1 MTMNVKRSRRVRQI
15 AIGLGLALAVS
26 TVGVSGSSA
35 AKVQADTKSGG
46 DITVGIFDTFPG
58 WGPKDN
64 PANSSLMAAKT
75 MYETLFEL
83 NADGR
88 YVPYLAQSI
97 TPSADFKVW
106 TLKLRSGITFHDNE
120 KFDAAAVKA
129 NLDASNGTQ
138 ILTLGMANSACTAGT
153 NLGFYS
159 NILKSTVIDSLT
171 LQINLHLANSEMPE
185 TLYASGRAFMRS
197 PKQLTDPTKCGT
209 TPIGT
214 GPFKMK
220 AWSQTELTVVK
231 NTTYWRKDSAGV
243 QLPYLN
249 SIKFVYAKESAQ
261 RANGVKSG
269 TFDAVQMTSASDSKQ
284 MKSLRSNSSLQKLNS
299 GAFWY
304 PSIWFNTSIAPFN
317 VKDCRLAVSA
327 AIDRAQYVKV
337 RLNGVGEVATSV
349 VGKNNDMYN
358 KAGFQGFDL
367 AKAKTLAKTCSTALG
382 GKPLEFTFPTD
393 TSSDS
398 QANTTFL
405 KNQLAKA
412 GITMNIKVEET
423 AVIIKNA
430 FPQTYQ
436 AMSLLLNEAKGSGF
450 VLPFWVSDNFGPA
463 SPNPLTK
470 VPTLAPL
477 GKILNLSKTNDAALD
492 AALFAARGEGNA
504 AKKAAGY
511 KAATKIVQENGYSTA
526 IATTEYDMV
535 VNKKL
540 KGIDG
545 LPLLSGGKAKAMAN
559 YGINFTGVYIQ
570 K

>member
-1 MTMNVKRSRRVRQI
+1 MTLNVNRSRRVRQI

-35 AKVQADTKSGG
+35 AKVQAAKSGG
-46 DITVGIFDTFPG
+46 SITVGIFDTFPG

-88 YVPYLAQSI
+88 YVPYLAASI
-97 TPSADFKVW
+97 TPNADFKVW
-106 TLKLRSGITFHDNE
+106 TLKLRDGITFHDGA

-138 ILTLGMANSACTAGT
+138 ILTIGLARSACTAGT

-159 NILKSTVIDSLT
+159 NILKNTVIDPLT

-197 PKQLTDPTKCGT
+197 PAQLTDPTKCGT

-214 GPFKMK
+214 GPFKMS

-231 NTTYWRKDSAGV
+231 NTTYWRKDAAGV
-243 QLPYLN
+243 QLPYLD

-269 TFDAVQMTSASDSKQ
+269 TFDAVQMTSGSDTKQ
-284 MKSLRSNSSLQKLNS
+284 MLSLRKNSSFQKLNS

-304 PSIWFNTSIAPFN
+304 PSIWFNTTIAPFN
-317 VKDCRLAVSA
+317 VKECRLAVSA

-337 RLNGVGEVATSV
+337 RQNGVGEIATSV
-349 VGKNNDMYN
+349 VGKGSDLYN
-358 KAGFQGFDL
+358 KAGFQGFNA
-367 AKAKTLAKTCSTALG
+367 AKAKTLVATCAAAL
-382 GKPLEFTFPTD
+382 GKPLEFTYPTD

-398 QANTTFL
+398 QANSTFL

-436 AMSLLLNEAKGSGF
+436 AMGLLLNEAKGAGF
-450 VLPFWVSDNFGPA
+450 VMPFWVSDNFGPA
-463 SPNPLTK
+463 SPNPLTQI
-470 VPTLAPL
+470 PTLAPL
-477 GKILNLSKTNDAALD
+477 GKILNLSKTNDPALD
-492 AALFAARGEGNA
+492 AALFAARGEGDA
-504 AKKAAGY
+504 AKKAALY
-511 KAATKIVQENGYSTA
+511 KSATKIVQENGYSTA
-526 IATTEYDMV
+526 ISTTEYDMV

-545 LPLLSGGKAKAMAN
+545 LPLLSGGKAKSMAN
-559 YGINFTGVYIQ
+559 YGMNFTGVYIE

>member
-1 MTMNVKRSRRVRQI
+1 MTLNVKRSRRVRQI

-35 AKVQADTKSGG
+35 AKVQAAKSGG
-46 DITVGIFDTFPG
+46 SITVGIFDTFPG

-64 PANSSLMAAKT
+64 PANSALMAAKT
-75 MYETLFEL
+75 IYETLFEL

-88 YVPYLAQSI
+88 YVPYLAASI

-106 TLKLRSGITFHDNE
+106 TLKLRDGITFHDGA

-138 ILTLGMANSACTAGT
+138 ILTLGLARSACTAGT

-159 NILKSTVIDSLT
+159 NILKNTVIDPLT

-197 PKQLTDPTKCGT
+197 PAQLTDPTKCGT

-214 GPFKMK
+214 GPFKMS

-231 NTTYWRKDSAGV
+231 NTTYWRKDAAGV

-269 TFDAVQMTSASDSKQ
+269 TFDAVQMTSGSDTKQ
-284 MKSLRSNSSLQKLNS
+284 MLSLRKNSSFQKLNS

-304 PSIWFNTSIAPFN
+304 PSIWFNTTIAPFN
-317 VKDCRLAVSA
+317 VKECRLAVSA

-337 RLNGVGEVATSV
+337 RQNGVGEIATSV
-349 VGKNNDMYN
+349 VGKGSDLYN
-358 KAGFQGFDL
+358 KAGFQGFDA
-367 AKAKTLAKTCSTALG
+367 AKAKTLAATCATAL

-393 TSSDS
+393 TSSES
-398 QANTTFL
+398 QANSTFL

-436 AMSLLLNEAKGSGF
+436 AMGLLLNEAKGAGF
-450 VLPFWVSDNFGPA
+450 VMPFWVSNNFGPA
-463 SPNPLTK
+463 SPNPLTQI
-470 VPTLAPL
+470 PTLAPL
-477 GKILNLSKTNDAALD
+477 GKILNLSKTNDPALD

-504 AKKAAGY
+504 AKKAALY
-511 KAATKIVQENGYSTA
+511 KSATKIVQENGYSTA
-526 IATTEYDMV
+526 ISTTEYDMV

-545 LPLLSGGKAKAMAN
+545 LPLLSGGKAKSMAN
-559 YGINFTGVYIQ
+559 YGMNFTGVYIE

>member
-15 AIGLGLALAVS
+15 AIGLGLAIAVS

-88 YVPYLAQSI
+88 YVPYLAQSL
-97 TPSADFKVW
+97 TSSADFKVW
-106 TLKLRSGITFHDNE
+106 TLKLRPGITFHDGE

-159 NILKSTVIDSLT
+159 NILKNTVVDSLT

-284 MKSLRSNSSLQKLNS
+284 MKSLRSNSALQKLNS

-317 VKDCRLAVSA
+317 VKECRLAVSA

-337 RLNGVGEVATSV
+337 RLNGLGEVATSV
-349 VGKNNDMYN
+349 VGKNSDLYN

-367 AKAKTLAKTCSTALG
+367 AKAKTLAGTCATALG

-398 QANTTFL
+398 QANSTFL

-436 AMSLLLNEAKGSGF
+436 AMGLLLNEAKGSGF

-477 GKILNLSKTNDAALD
+477 GKILNLSKTNDTALD

-504 AKKAAGY
+504 AKKSAGY
-511 KAATKIVQENGYSTA
+511 KSATKIVQENGYSTA

>member
-1 MTMNVKRSRRVRQI
+1 MTLNVKRSRRVRQI

-35 AKVQADTKSGG
+35 AKVQAAKSGG
-46 DITVGIFDTFPG
+46 SITVGIFDTFPG

-64 PANSSLMAAKT
+64 PANSALMAAKT
-75 MYETLFEL
+75 IYETLFEL

-88 YVPYLAQSI
+88 YVPYLAKSI
-97 TPSADFKVW
+97 TPSADFKSW
-106 TLKLRSGITFHDNE
+106 TLTLREGITFTDGT

-138 ILTLGMANSACTAGT
+138 ILTLGLAKSACTAGT

-159 NILKSTVIDSLT
+159 NILKNTVLSPTTLRID
-171 LQINLHLANSEMPE
+171 LHLANSEMPE

-197 PKQLTDPTKCGT
+197 PAQLTDPTKCGT

-214 GPFKMK
+214 GPFKVS
-220 AWSQTELTVVK
+220 AWSQTEMTVVK
-231 NTTYWRKDSAGV
+231 NTSYWRKDAAGV
-243 QLPYLN
+243 QLPYLD

-269 TFDAVQMTSASDSKQ
+269 TFDAVQMTSASDTKQ
-284 MKSLRSNSSLQKLNS
+284 MKSLRNNKSFQRLNS

-304 PSIWFNTSIAPFN
+304 PSIWFNTTIAPFN
-317 VKDCRLAVSA
+317 VKECRLAVSA

-337 RLNGVGEVATSV
+337 RQNGIGEIATSV
-349 VGKNNDMYN
+349 VGKSSDLYN
-358 KAGFQGFDL
+358 TKGFQGYDA
-367 AKAKTLAKTCSTALG
+367 AKAKTFAAACQAAL

-398 QANTTFL
+398 QANSAFL
-405 KNQLAKA
+405 KNQLAKS
-412 GITMNIKVEET
+412 GITMNVKVEET

-436 AMSLLLNEAKGSGF
+436 AMGLLLNEAKGSGF
-450 VLPFWVSDNFGPA
+450 VLPFWVSDNFGPG

-470 VPTLAPL
+470 IPTLAPL

-511 KAATKIVQENGYSTA
+511 KAATKIVQENAYSTA
-526 IATTEYDMV
+526 VSTTEYDMF
-535 VNKKL
+535 VNKKI

-545 LPLLSGGKAKAMAN
+545 LPLLSGGKAKSMAN
-559 YGINFTGVYIQ
+559 YGMNFTGVYIE

>member
-1 MTMNVKRSRRVRQI
+1 MTLNVNRSRRVRQI

-35 AKVQADTKSGG
+35 AKVQAAKSGG
-46 DITVGIFDTFPG
+46 SITVGIFDTFPG

-88 YVPYLAQSI
+88 YVPYLAASI

-106 TLKLRSGITFHDNE
+106 TLKLRDGITFHDGA

-138 ILTLGMANSACTAGT
+138 ILTIGLARSACTAGT

-159 NILKSTVIDSLT
+159 NILKNTVIDPLT

-197 PKQLTDPTKCGT
+197 PAQLTDPTKCGT

-214 GPFKMK
+214 GPFKMS

-231 NTTYWRKDSAGV
+231 NTTYWRKDAAGV

-269 TFDAVQMTSASDSKQ
+269 TFDAVQMTSGSDTKQ
-284 MKSLRSNSSLQKLNS
+284 MLSLRKNSSFQKLNS

-304 PSIWFNTSIAPFN
+304 PSIWFNTTIAPFN
-317 VKDCRLAVSA
+317 VKECRLAVSA

-337 RLNGVGEVATSV
+337 RQNGVGEIATSV
-349 VGKNNDMYN
+349 VGKGSDLYN
-358 KAGFQGFDL
+358 KAGFQGFDA
-367 AKAKTLAKTCSTALG
+367 AKAKTLVATCATAL
-382 GKPLEFTFPTD
+382 GKPLEFTYPSD
-393 TSSDS
+393 TSSES
-398 QANTTFL
+398 QANATFL

-436 AMSLLLNEAKGSGF
+436 AMGLLLNEAKGAGF
-450 VLPFWVSDNFGPA
+450 VMPFWVSNNFGPA
-463 SPNPLTK
+463 SPNPLTQI
-470 VPTLAPL
+470 PTLAPL
-477 GKILNLSKTNDAALD
+477 GKILNLSKTNDPALD

-504 AKKAAGY
+504 AKKAALY
-511 KAATKIVQENGYSTA
+511 KSATKIVQENGYSTA
-526 IATTEYDMV
+526 ISTTEYDMV

-545 LPLLSGGKAKAMAN
+545 LPLLSGGKAKSMAN
-559 YGINFTGVYIQ
+559 YGMNFTGVYIE

>member
-1 MTMNVKRSRRVRQI
+1 MTLNVKRSRRVRQI

-35 AKVQADTKSGG
+35 AKVQAAKSGG
-46 DITVGIFDTFPG
+46 SITVGIFDTFPG

-75 MYETLFEL
+75 IYETLFEQ

-88 YVPYLAQSI
+88 YVPYLATSL
-97 TPSADFKVW
+97 TSSADFKVW
-106 TLKLRSGITFHDNE
+106 TLKLRDGITFHDGA

-138 ILTLGMANSACTAGT
+138 ILTIGLARSACTAGT

-159 NILKSTVIDSLT
+159 NILKSTVIDPLT
-171 LQINLHLANSEMPE
+171 LQINLHLSNSEMAE

-197 PKQLTDPTKCGT
+197 PAQLTDPTKCGT

-214 GPFKMK
+214 GPFKMS
-220 AWSQTELTVVK
+220 AWSQTEMTVVK
-231 NTTYWRKDSAGV
+231 NTNYWRKDSAGV
-243 QLPYLN
+243 KLPYLD
-249 SIKFVYAKESAQ
+249 SIKFVYAKEISQ

-269 TFDAVQMTSASDSKQ
+269 TFDAIQTSNASDSKQ
-284 MKSLRSNSSLQKLNS
+284 MKSLRANKTLQNLQS
-299 GAFWY
+299 GAFYY

-317 VKDCRLAVSA
+317 VKECRLAVSA

-358 KAGFQGFDL
+358 KAGFQVFNL
-367 AKAKTLAKTCSTALG
+367 AKAKTLAATCATALG

-393 TSSDS
+393 TSSES
-398 QANTTFL
+398 QANSTFL

-436 AMSLLLNEAKGSGF
+436 AMALLLNEAKGAGF
-450 VLPFWVSDNFGPA
+450 VMPFWVSDNFGPA

-470 VPTLAPL
+470 IPTLAPL
-477 GKILNLSKTNDAALD
+477 GKILNLSKTNDPALD

-526 IATTEYDMV
+526 IATTEYDMF

-545 LPLLSGGKAKAMAN
+545 LPLLSGGKAKAMLN
-559 YGINFTGVYIQ
+559 YGMNFTGVYIE

>member
-1 MTMNVKRSRRVRQI
+1 MTLNVNRSRRVRQI

-35 AKVQADTKSGG
+35 AKVQAAKSGG
-46 DITVGIFDTFPG
+46 SITVGIFDTFPG

-88 YVPYLAQSI
+88 YVPYLAASI

-106 TLKLRSGITFHDNE
+106 TLKLRDGITFHDGA

-129 NLDASNGTQ
+129 NLDASNGVQ
-138 ILTLGMANSACTAGT
+138 ILTLGLARSACTAGT

-159 NILKSTVIDSLT
+159 NILKNTVIDPLT

-197 PKQLTDPTKCGT
+197 PAQLTDPTKCGT

-214 GPFKMK
+214 GPFKMS

-231 NTTYWRKDSAGV
+231 NTSYWRKDAAGV
-243 QLPYLN
+243 KLPYLD
-249 SIKFVYAKESAQ
+249 SIKFVYAKETAQ

-284 MKSLRSNSSLQKLNS
+284 MLSLRKNSSFQKLNS

-304 PSIWFNTSIAPFN
+304 PSIWFNTTIAPFN
-317 VKDCRLAVSA
+317 VKECRLAVSA

-337 RLNGVGEVATSV
+337 RQNGVGEIATSV
-349 VGKNNDMYN
+349 VGKSSDLYN
-358 KAGFQGFDL
+358 KAGFQGFDA
-367 AKAKTLAKTCSTALG
+367 AKAKTLATTCATAL
-382 GKPLEFTFPTD
+382 GKPLEFTYPTD
-393 TSSDS
+393 TSSES
-398 QANTTFL
+398 QANATFL

-436 AMSLLLNEAKGSGF
+436 AMGLLLNEAKGAGF
-450 VLPFWVSDNFGPA
+450 VMPFWVSNNFGPG
-463 SPNPLTK
+463 SPNPLTQI
-470 VPTLAPL
+470 PTLAPL
-477 GKILNLSKTNDAALD
+477 GKILNLSKTNDPALD

-504 AKKAAGY
+504 AKKAALY
-511 KAATKIVQENGYSTA
+511 KSATKIVQENGYSTA
-526 IATTEYDMV
+526 VSTTEYDMV

-545 LPLLSGGKAKAMAN
+545 LPLLSGGKAKSMAN
-559 YGINFTGVYIQ
+559 YGMNFTGVYIE

>member
-1 MTMNVKRSRRVRQI
+1 MTLNVKRSRRVRQI

-35 AKVQADTKSGG
+35 AKVQAAKSGG
-46 DITVGIFDTFPG
+46 SITVGIFDTFPG

-88 YVPYLAQSI
+88 YVPYLAASI

-106 TLKLRSGITFHDNE
+106 TLKLRDGITFHDGA

-138 ILTLGMANSACTAGT
+138 ILTIGLARSACTAGT

-159 NILKSTVIDSLT
+159 NILKNTVIDPLT

-197 PKQLTDPTKCGT
+197 PAQLTDPTKCGT

-214 GPFKMK
+214 GPFKMS

-231 NTTYWRKDSAGV
+231 NTTYWRKDAAGV

-249 SIKFVYAKESAQ
+249 SIKFVYAKETAQ

-284 MKSLRSNSSLQKLNS
+284 MLSLRKNSSFQKLNS

-304 PSIWFNTSIAPFN
+304 PSIWFNTTIAPFN
-317 VKDCRLAVSA
+317 VKECRLAVSA

-337 RLNGVGEVATSV
+337 RQNGVGEIATSV
-349 VGKNNDMYN
+349 VGKGSDLYN
-358 KAGFQGFDL
+358 KAGFQGFDA
-367 AKAKTLAKTCSTALG
+367 AKAKTLVATCAAAL
-382 GKPLEFTFPTD
+382 GKPLEFTYPSD
-393 TSSDS
+393 TSSES
-398 QANTTFL
+398 QANATFL

-436 AMSLLLNEAKGSGF
+436 AMGLLLNEAKGAGF
-450 VLPFWVSDNFGPA
+450 VMPFWVSNNFGPA
-463 SPNPLTK
+463 SPNPLTQI
-470 VPTLAPL
+470 PTLAPL
-477 GKILNLSKTNDAALD
+477 GKILNLSKTNDPALD

-504 AKKAAGY
+504 AKKAALY
-511 KAATKIVQENGYSTA
+511 KSATKIVQENGYSTA
-526 IATTEYDMV
+526 ISTTEYDMV

-545 LPLLSGGKAKAMAN
+545 LPLLSGGKAKSMAN
-559 YGINFTGVYIQ
+559 YGMNFTGVYIE

>member
-1 MTMNVKRSRRVRQI
+1 MTLNVKRSRRVRQI

-35 AKVQADTKSGG
+35 AKVQAAKSGG
-46 DITVGIFDTFPG
+46 SITVGIFDTFPG

-88 YVPYLAQSI
+88 YVPYLAASI

-106 TLKLRSGITFHDNE
+106 TLKLRDGITFHDGA

-138 ILTLGMANSACTAGT
+138 ILTIGLARSACTAGT

-159 NILKSTVIDSLT
+159 NILKNTVIDPLT

-197 PKQLTDPTKCGT
+197 PAQLTDPTKCGT

-214 GPFKMK
+214 GPFKMS

-231 NTTYWRKDSAGV
+231 NTSYWRKDAAGV
-243 QLPYLN
+243 KLPYLD
-249 SIKFVYAKESAQ
+249 SIKFVYAKETAQ

-284 MKSLRSNSSLQKLNS
+284 MLSLRKNSSFQKLNS

-304 PSIWFNTSIAPFN
+304 PSIWFNTTIAPFN
-317 VKDCRLAVSA
+317 VKECRLAVSA

-337 RLNGVGEVATSV
+337 RQNGVGEIATSV
-349 VGKNNDMYN
+349 VGKGSDLYN
-358 KAGFQGFDL
+358 KAGFQGFDA
-367 AKAKTLAKTCSTALG
+367 AKAKTLVATCATAL
-382 GKPLEFTFPTD
+382 GKPLEFTYPSD
-393 TSSDS
+393 TSSES
-398 QANTTFL
+398 QANATFL

-436 AMSLLLNEAKGSGF
+436 AMGLLLNEAKGAGF
-450 VLPFWVSDNFGPA
+450 VMPFWVSNNFGPA
-463 SPNPLTK
+463 SPNPLTQI
-470 VPTLAPL
+470 PTLAPL
-477 GKILNLSKTNDAALD
+477 GKILNLSKTNDPVLD

-511 KAATKIVQENGYSTA
+511 KSATKIVQENGYSTA
-526 IATTEYDMV
+526 IATTEYDMY

-545 LPLLSGGKAKAMAN
+545 LPLLSGGKAKAMLN
-559 YGINFTGVYIQ
+559 YGMNFTGVYIE

>member
-129 NLDASNGTQ
+129 NLDASNGVQ
-138 ILTLGMANSACTAGT
+138 ILTIGLANSACTAGT

-220 AWSQTELTVVK
+220 AWSQTEMTVVK

-430 FPQTYQ
+430 VPQTYQ

>member
-1 MTMNVKRSRRVRQI
+1 MTLNVNRSRRVRQI

-35 AKVQADTKSGG
+35 AKVQAAKSGG
-46 DITVGIFDTFPG
+46 SITVGIFDTFPG

-64 PANSSLMAAKT
+64 PANSALMAAKT
-75 MYETLFEL
+75 IYETLFEL

-88 YVPYLAQSI
+88 YVPYLAASI

-106 TLKLRSGITFHDNE
+106 TLKLRDGITFHDGA

-129 NLDASNGTQ
+129 NLDASNGVQ
-138 ILTLGMANSACTAGT
+138 ILTLGLARSACTAGT

-159 NILKSTVIDSLT
+159 NILKNTVIDPLT

-197 PKQLTDPTKCGT
+197 PAQLTDPTKCGT

-214 GPFKMK
+214 GPFKMS

-231 NTTYWRKDSAGV
+231 NTSYWRKDAAGV
-243 QLPYLN
+243 KLPYLD
-249 SIKFVYAKESAQ
+249 SIKFVYAKETAQ

-284 MKSLRSNSSLQKLNS
+284 MLSLRKNSSFQKLNS

-304 PSIWFNTSIAPFN
+304 PSIWFNTTIAPFN
-317 VKDCRLAVSA
+317 VKECRLAVSA

-337 RLNGVGEVATSV
+337 RQNGVGEIATSV
-349 VGKNNDMYN
+349 VGKSSDLYN
-358 KAGFQGFDL
+358 KAGFQGFDA
-367 AKAKTLAKTCSTALG
+367 AKAKTLATTCATAL
-382 GKPLEFTFPTD
+382 GKPLEFTYPTD
-393 TSSDS
+393 TSSES
-398 QANTTFL
+398 QANATFL

-436 AMSLLLNEAKGSGF
+436 AMGLLLNEAKGAGF
-450 VLPFWVSDNFGPA
+450 VMPFWVSNNFGPA
-463 SPNPLTK
+463 SPNPLTQI
-470 VPTLAPL
+470 PTLAPL
-477 GKILNLSKTNDAALD
+477 GKILNLSKTNDPALD

-504 AKKAAGY
+504 AKKAALY
-511 KAATKIVQENGYSTA
+511 KSATKIVQENGYSTA
-526 IATTEYDMV
+526 VSTTEYDMV

-545 LPLLSGGKAKAMAN
+545 LPLLSGGKAKSMAN
-559 YGINFTGVYIQ
+559 YGMNFTGVYIE

>member
-1 MTMNVKRSRRVRQI
+1 MTLNVKRSRRVRQI

-26 TVGVSGSSA
+26 SVGVSGSSA
-35 AKVQADTKSGG
+35 AKVQAAKSGG
-46 DITVGIFDTFPG
+46 SITVGIFDTFPG
-58 WGPKDN
+58 WGPKEN
-64 PANSSLMAAKT
+64 PANSAMMAAKT
-75 MYETLFEL
+75 IYETLFEL

-88 YVPYLAQSI
+88 YVPYLAKSI
-97 TPSADFKVW
+97 TPSADFKSW
-106 TLKLRSGITFHDNE
+106 TLTLREGITFTDGT

-138 ILTLGMANSACTAGT
+138 ILTLGLARSACTAGT

-159 NILKSTVIDSLT
+159 NILKNTVLSPTTLRID
-171 LQINLHLANSEMPE
+171 LHLANSEMPE

-197 PKQLTDPTKCGT
+197 PAQLTDPTKCGT

-214 GPFKMK
+214 GPFKVS
-220 AWSQTELTVVK
+220 AWSQTEMTVVK
-231 NTTYWRKDSAGV
+231 NTSYWRKDAAGV
-243 QLPYLN
+243 QLPYLDR
-249 SIKFVYAKESAQ
+249 IKFVFAKESAQ

-269 TFDAVQMTSASDSKQ
+269 TFDAVQMTSSSDSKQ
-284 MKSLRSNSSLQKLNS
+284 MKSLRNNKSFQRLNS

-304 PSIWFNTSIAPFN
+304 PSIWFNTTIAPFN
-317 VKDCRLAVSA
+317 VKECRLAVSA

-337 RLNGVGEVATSV
+337 RQNGIGEIATSV
-349 VGKNNDMYN
+349 VGKSSDLYN
-358 KAGFQGFDL
+358 TKGFQGYDA
-367 AKAKTLAKTCSTALG
+367 AKAKKYAAACKTAL

-398 QANTTFL
+398 QANSAFL
-405 KNQLAKA
+405 KNQLAKS
-412 GITMNIKVEET
+412 GITMNVKVEET

-436 AMSLLLNEAKGSGF
+436 AMGLLLNEAKGSGF
-450 VLPFWVSDNFGPA
+450 VLPFWVSDNFGPG

-470 VPTLAPL
+470 IPTLAPL

-504 AKKAAGY
+504 AKKSAGY
-511 KAATKIVQENGYSTA
+511 KAATKIVQENAYSTA
-526 IATTEYDMV
+526 VSTTEYDMF

-545 LPLLSGGKAKAMAN
+545 LPLLSGGKAKSMAN
-559 YGINFTGVYIQ
+559 YGMNFTGVYIG

>member
-1 MTMNVKRSRRVRQI
+1 MTLNVKRSRRVRQI

-35 AKVQADTKSGG
+35 AKVQAAKSGG
-46 DITVGIFDTFPG
+46 SITVGIFDTFPG

-64 PANSSLMAAKT
+64 PANSALMAAKT
-75 MYETLFEL
+75 IYETLFEL

-88 YVPYLAQSI
+88 YVPYLAASI
-97 TPSADFKVW
+97 TPNADFKVW
-106 TLKLRSGITFHDNE
+106 TLKLRDGITFHDGA

-138 ILTLGMANSACTAGT
+138 ILTLGLARSACTAGT

-159 NILKSTVIDSLT
+159 NILKNTVIDPLT

-197 PKQLTDPTKCGT
+197 PAQLTDPTKCGT

-214 GPFKMK
+214 GPFKMS

-231 NTTYWRKDSAGV
+231 NENYWRKDAAGV

-249 SIKFVYAKESAQ
+249 SIKFVYAKEISQ

-269 TFDAVQMTSASDSKQ
+269 TFDAIQTSNASDSKQ
-284 MKSLRSNSSLQKLNS
+284 MNSLRKNKSLQNLQS
-299 GAFWY
+299 GAFYY

-317 VKDCRLAVSA
+317 VKECRLAVSA

-337 RLNGVGEVATSV
+337 RLNGLGEVATSL
-349 VGKNNDMYN
+349 VGKGNDMYN

-367 AKAKTLAKTCSTALG
+367 AKAKTLAGTCATALG
-382 GKPLEFTFPTD
+382 KPLDFTFPTD
-393 TSSDS
+393 TSSES
-398 QANTTFL
+398 QANSTFL

-436 AMSLLLNEAKGSGF
+436 AMGLLLNEAKGAGF
-450 VLPFWVSDNFGPA
+450 VMPFWVSNNFGPA
-463 SPNPLTK
+463 SPNPLTQI
-470 VPTLAPL
+470 PTLAPL
-477 GKILNLSKTNDAALD
+477 GKILNLSKTNDPALD
-492 AALFAARGEGNA
+492 AALFAARGEGDA

-511 KAATKIVQENGYSTA
+511 KSATKIVQENGYSTA
-526 IATTEYDMV
+526 IATTEYDMY

-545 LPLLSGGKAKAMAN
+545 LPLLSGGKAKSMAN
-559 YGINFTGVYIQ
+559 YGMNFTGVYIE

>member
-1 MTMNVKRSRRVRQI
+1 MTLNVNRSRRVRQI

-35 AKVQADTKSGG
+35 AKVQAAKSGG
-46 DITVGIFDTFPG
+46 SITVGIFDTFPG

-88 YVPYLAQSI
+88 YVPYLAASI

-106 TLKLRSGITFHDNE
+106 TLKLRDGITFHDGA

-138 ILTLGMANSACTAGT
+138 ILTIGLARSACTAGT

-159 NILKSTVIDSLT
+159 NILKNTVIDPLT

-197 PKQLTDPTKCGT
+197 PAQLTDPTKCGT

-214 GPFKMK
+214 GPFKMS

-231 NTTYWRKDSAGV
+231 NTTYWRKDAAGV

-284 MKSLRSNSSLQKLNS
+284 MLSLRKNSSFQKLNS

-304 PSIWFNTSIAPFN
+304 PSIWFNTTIAPFN
-317 VKDCRLAVSA
+317 VKECRLAVSA

-337 RLNGVGEVATSV
+337 RQNGVGEIATSV
-349 VGKNNDMYN
+349 VGKGSDLYN
-358 KAGFQGFDL
+358 KAGFQGFDA
-367 AKAKTLAKTCSTALG
+367 AKAKTLVATCATAL
-382 GKPLEFTFPTD
+382 GKPLEFTYPSD
-393 TSSDS
+393 TSSES
-398 QANTTFL
+398 QANATFL

-436 AMSLLLNEAKGSGF
+436 AMGLLLNEAKGAGF
-450 VLPFWVSDNFGPA
+450 VMPFWVSNNFGPG
-463 SPNPLTK
+463 SPNPLTQI
-470 VPTLAPL
+470 PTLAPL
-477 GKILNLSKTNDAALD
+477 GKILNLSKTNDPALD

-504 AKKAAGY
+504 AKKAALY
-511 KAATKIVQENGYSTA
+511 KSATKIVQENGYSTA
-526 IATTEYDMV
+526 VSTTEYDMV

-545 LPLLSGGKAKAMAN
+545 LPLLSGGKAKSMAN
-559 YGINFTGVYIQ
+559 YGMNFTGVYIE

>member
-1 MTMNVKRSRRVRQI
+1 MTLNVKRSRRVRQI

-35 AKVQADTKSGG
+35 AKVQAAKSGG
-46 DITVGIFDTFPG
+46 SITVGIFDTFPG

-64 PANSSLMAAKT
+64 TANSALMAAKT
-75 MYETLFEL
+75 IYETLFEL

-97 TPSADFKVW
+97 TPSADFKTW
-106 TLKLRSGITFHDNE
+106 TLKLRDGITFSDGS

-138 ILTLGMANSACTAGT
+138 ILTLGLAKSACTAGT

-159 NILKSTVIDSLT
+159 NILKNTVIDPLT

-197 PKQLTDPTKCGT
+197 IAQLTDPTKCGT

-214 GPFKMK
+214 GPFMVQ
-220 AWSQTELTVVK
+220 AWSQTEMTVVK
-231 NTTYWRKDSAGV
+231 NPNYWRKDAAGV

-249 SIKFVYAKESAQ
+249 SIKFVYAKESSQ
-261 RANGVKSG
+261 RANGIKSG
-269 TFDAVQMTSASDSKQ
+269 TFDAVQMSSAADSKQ
-284 MKSLRSNSSLQKLNS
+284 MKSLGKNSAVQKLNS

-304 PSIWFNTSIAPFN
+304 PSIWFNTTIAPFN
-317 VKDCRLAVSA
+317 VKECRLAVSA
-327 AIDRAQYVKV
+327 AIDRKQYVKV
-337 RLNGVGEVATSV
+337 RLNGIGEVATSV
-349 VGKNNDMYN
+349 VGKSSDLYN
-358 KAGFQGFDL
+358 TKGFQGFDL
-367 AKAKTLAKTCSTALG
+367 AKAQTLAATCAASL
-382 GKPLEFTFPTD
+382 GKPLDFTFPTD
-393 TSSDS
+393 TSSES
-398 QANTTFL
+398 QANSAFL

-412 GITMNIKVEET
+412 GITMNIKTEET

-436 AMSLLLNEAKGSGF
+436 AMALLLNEAKGAGF
-450 VLPFWVSDNFGPA
+450 VMPFWVSDNFGPG

-470 VPTLAPL
+470 IPTLAPL
-477 GKILNLSKTNDAALD
+477 GKILNLSKTNDPALD
-492 AALFAARGEGNA
+492 AALFAARGEGDA
-504 AKKAAGY
+504 AAKAAGY
-511 KAATKIVQENGYSTA
+511 KAATRIVQENGYSTA
-526 IATTEYDMV
+526 IATTEYEMF

-545 LPLLSGGKAKAMAN
+545 LPLLSGGKAKSMAN
-559 YGINFTGVYIQ
+559 YGMNFTGVYIE

>member
-1 MTMNVKRSRRVRQI
+1 MTLNVKRSRRVRQI

-35 AKVQADTKSGG
+35 AKVQASKSGG
-46 DITVGIFDTFPG
+46 SITVGIFDTFVG

-64 PANSSLMAAKT
+64 PANSALMAEKT
-75 MYETLFEL
+75 IYETLFEM

-88 YVPYLAQSI
+88 YVPYLAKSI
-97 TPSADFKVW
+97 TPSADFKSW
-106 TLKLRSGITFHDNE
+106 TLTLRDGITFTDGT

-138 ILTLGMANSACTAGT
+138 ILTLGLAKSACTAGT

-159 NILKSTVIDSLT
+159 NILKNTVIDPLT
-171 LQINLHLANSEMPE
+171 LRIDLNLANSEMPE
-185 TLYASGRAFMRS
+185 TLYASGRAFMRA
-197 PKQLTDPTKCGT
+197 PAQLTDPTKCGT

-214 GPFKMK
+214 GPFKVSS
-220 AWSQTELTVVK
+220 WSQTELDVVK
-231 NTTYWRKDSAGV
+231 NETYWRKDADGV

-249 SIKFVYAKESAQ
+249 SIKFIYAKESAQ
-261 RANGVKSG
+261 RANGLKSG

-284 MKSLRSNSSLQKLNS
+284 MNSFRKNKTYQRLTS
-299 GAFWY
+299 GPLWY
-304 PSIWFNTSIAPFN
+304 PSIWFNTTIAPFN
-317 VKDCRLAVSA
+317 VKECRLAVSA

-337 RLNGVGEVATSV
+337 RLNGVGEAATSV
-349 VGKNNDMYN
+349 VGKGSDLYN
-358 KAGFQGFDL
+358 KNGFQGFDL
-367 AKAKTLAKTCSTALG
+367 AKAKTLAATCATALG
-382 GKPLEFTFPTD
+382 KPLDFTFPTD

-398 QANTTFL
+398 QANAVFL
-405 KNQLAKA
+405 QNQLAKA

-436 AMSLLLNEAKGSGF
+436 AMALLLNEGKGSGF
-450 VLPFWVSDNFGPA
+450 VLPFWVSNNFGPD

-470 VPTLAPL
+470 IPTLAPL
-477 GKILNLSKTNDAALD
+477 GKILNLSKTNDPALD
-492 AALFAARGEGNA
+492 AALFAARGEGDA
-504 AKKAAGY
+504 AKKAALY
-511 KAATKIVQENGYSTA
+511 KSATKIVQDNGYSTA
-526 IATTEYDMV
+526 VATTEYDMF

-545 LPLLSGGKAKAMAN
+545 LPLLAGGKAKSMAN
-559 YGINFTGVYIQ
+559 YGMNFTGAYIS

>member
-1 MTMNVKRSRRVRQI
+1 
-15 AIGLGLALAVS
+15 
-26 TVGVSGSSA
+26 
-35 AKVQADTKSGG
+35 
-46 DITVGIFDTFPG
+46 
-58 WGPKDN
+58 
-64 PANSSLMAAKT
+64 MAAKT
-75 MYETLFEL
+75 MYETLFEQ

-88 YVPYLAQSI
+88 YVPYLATSL

-106 TLKLRSGITFHDNE
+106 TLKLRDGITFHDGA

-138 ILTLGMANSACTAGT
+138 ILTLGLARSACTAGT

-159 NILKSTVIDSLT
+159 NILKNTVIDPLT
-171 LQINLHLANSEMPE
+171 LQINLHLANSEMAE

-197 PKQLTDPTKCGT
+197 PAQLTDPSKCGT

-214 GPFKMK
+214 GPFKMS
-220 AWSQTELTVVK
+220 AWTQTEMTVVK
-231 NTTYWRKDSAGV
+231 NTNYWRKDSAGV
-243 QLPYLN
+243 QLPYLDK
-249 SIKFVYAKESAQ
+249 IKFVYAKEISQ

-269 TFDAVQMTSASDSKQ
+269 TFVAIQTSNASDSKQ
-284 MKSLRSNSSLQKLNS
+284 MNSLRKNKSLQTLNS
-299 GAFWY
+299 GAFYY

-317 VKDCRLAVSA
+317 VKECRLAVSA

-337 RLNGVGEVATSV
+337 RLNGLGEVATSV
-349 VGKNNDMYN
+349 VGKNSDLYN

-367 AKAKTLAKTCSTALG
+367 AKAKKLAGTCATALG
-382 GKPLEFTFPTD
+382 KPLDFTFPTD
-393 TSSDS
+393 TSSES
-398 QANTTFL
+398 QANSTFL

-436 AMSLLLNEAKGSGF
+436 AMGLLLNEAKGAGF
-450 VLPFWVSDNFGPA
+450 VMPFWVSNNFGPA
-463 SPNPLTK
+463 SPNPLTQI
-470 VPTLAPL
+470 PTLAPL
-477 GKILNLSKTNDAALD
+477 GKILNLSKTNDPVLD

-511 KAATKIVQENGYSTA
+511 KSATKIVQENGYSTA
-526 IATTEYDMV
+526 IATTEYDMY
-535 VNKKL
+535 VNKKI

-545 LPLLSGGKAKAMAN
+545 LPLLSGGKAKAMLN
-559 YGINFTGVYIQ
+559 YGMNFTGVYIE

>member
-1 MTMNVKRSRRVRQI
+1 MTLNVNRSRRVRQI

-35 AKVQADTKSGG
+35 AKVQAAKSGG
-46 DITVGIFDTFPG
+46 SITVGIFDTFPG

-64 PANSSLMAAKT
+64 PANSALMAAKT

-88 YVPYLAQSI
+88 YVPYLAASI

-106 TLKLRSGITFHDNE
+106 TLKLRDGITFHDGA

-129 NLDASNGTQ
+129 NLDASNGVQ
-138 ILTLGMANSACTAGT
+138 ILTLGLARSACTAGT

-159 NILKSTVIDSLT
+159 NILKNTVIDPLT

-197 PKQLTDPTKCGT
+197 PAQLTDPTKCGT

-214 GPFKMK
+214 GPFKMS

-231 NTTYWRKDSAGV
+231 NTSYWRKDAAGV
-243 QLPYLN
+243 KLPYLD
-249 SIKFVYAKESAQ
+249 SIKFVYAKETAQ

-284 MKSLRSNSSLQKLNS
+284 MLSLRKNSSFQKLNS

-304 PSIWFNTSIAPFN
+304 PSIWFNTTIAPFN
-317 VKDCRLAVSA
+317 VKECRLAVSA

-337 RLNGVGEVATSV
+337 RQNGVGEIATSV
-349 VGKNNDMYN
+349 VGKSSDLYN
-358 KAGFQGFDL
+358 KAGFQGFDA
-367 AKAKTLAKTCSTALG
+367 AKAKTLATTCATAL
-382 GKPLEFTFPTD
+382 GKPLEFTYPTD
-393 TSSDS
+393 TSSES
-398 QANTTFL
+398 QANATFL

-436 AMSLLLNEAKGSGF
+436 AMGLLLNEAKGAGF
-450 VLPFWVSDNFGPA
+450 VMPFWVSNNFGPA
-463 SPNPLTK
+463 SPNPLTQI
-470 VPTLAPL
+470 PTLAPL
-477 GKILNLSKTNDAALD
+477 GKILNLSKTNDPALD

-504 AKKAAGY
+504 AKKAALY
-511 KAATKIVQENGYSTA
+511 KSATKIVQENGYSTA
-526 IATTEYDMV
+526 VSTTEYDMV

-545 LPLLSGGKAKAMAN
+545 LPLLSGGKAKSMAN
-559 YGINFTGVYIQ
+559 YGMNFTGVYIE

>member
-1 MTMNVKRSRRVRQI
+1 MTLNVKRSSRVRQI

-35 AKVQADTKSGG
+35 AKVQASKSGG
-46 DITVGIFDTFPG
+46 SITVGIFDTFVG

-64 PANSSLMAAKT
+64 PANSALMAEKT
-75 MYETLFEL
+75 IYETLFEM

-88 YVPYLAQSI
+88 YVPYLAKSI
-97 TPSADFKVW
+97 TPSADFKSW
-106 TLKLRSGITFHDNE
+106 TLTLRDGITFTDGT

-138 ILTLGMANSACTAGT
+138 ILTLGLAKSACTAGT

-159 NILKSTVIDSLT
+159 NILKNTVIDPLT
-171 LQINLHLANSEMPE
+171 LRIDLHLANSEMPE
-185 TLYASGRAFMRS
+185 TLYASGRAFMRA
-197 PKQLTDPTKCGT
+197 PAQLTDPTKCGT

-214 GPFKMK
+214 GPFKVSS
-220 AWSQTELTVVK
+220 WSQTELDVVK
-231 NTTYWRKDSAGV
+231 NETYWRKDADGV

-249 SIKFVYAKESAQ
+249 SIKFIYAKESAQ
-261 RANGVKSG
+261 RANGLKSG
-269 TFDAVQMTSASDSKQ
+269 TFDAVQMTSASDTKQ
-284 MKSLRSNSSLQKLNS
+284 MNSFRKNKTYQRLTS
-299 GAFWY
+299 GALWY
-304 PSIWFNTSIAPFN
+304 PSIWFNTTIAPFN
-317 VKDCRLAVSA
+317 VKECRLAVSA

-337 RLNGVGEVATSV
+337 RLNGVGEAATSV
-349 VGKNNDMYN
+349 VGKSSDLYN
-358 KAGFQGFDL
+358 KNGFQGFDL
-367 AKAKTLAKTCSTALG
+367 AKAKTLAATCATALG
-382 GKPLEFTFPTD
+382 KPLDFTFPTD

-436 AMSLLLNEAKGSGF
+436 AMALTLNEGKGSGF

-470 VPTLAPL
+470 IPTLAPL
-477 GKILNLSKTNDAALD
+477 GKILNLSKTNDPALD
-492 AALFAARGEGNA
+492 AALFAARGEGDA
-504 AKKAAGY
+504 AKKAALY
-511 KAATKIVQENGYSTA
+511 KSATKIVQDNGYSTA
-526 IATTEYDMV
+526 IATTEYDMF

-545 LPLLSGGKAKAMAN
+545 LPLLAGGKAKSMAN
-559 YGINFTGVYIQ
+559 YGMNFTGAYIS

>member
-1 MTMNVKRSRRVRQI
+1 MTLNVKRSRRVRQI
-15 AIGLGLALAVS
+15 AVGLGLALAVS

-35 AKVQADTKSGG
+35 AKVQAAKSGG
-46 DITVGIFDTFPG
+46 SITVGIFDTFPG

-64 PANSSLMAAKT
+64 PANSALMAAKT
-75 MYETLFEL
+75 IYETLFEL

-88 YVPYLAQSI
+88 YVPYLAKSI
-97 TPSADFKVW
+97 TPSADFKTW
-106 TLKLRSGITFHDNE
+106 TLKLREGITFSDGT

-138 ILTLGMANSACTAGT
+138 ILTLGLAKSACTAGT

-159 NILKSTVIDSLT
+159 NILKNTVIDPLT

-197 PKQLTDPTKCGT
+197 PAQLTDPTKCGT

-214 GPFKMK
+214 GPFKVS
-220 AWSQTELTVVK
+220 AWSQTEMTVVK
-231 NTTYWRKDSAGV
+231 NTSYWRKDSAGV
-243 QLPYLN
+243 QLPYLD

-269 TFDAVQMTSASDSKQ
+269 TFDAVQMTSAADSKQ
-284 MKSLRSNSSLQKLNS
+284 MKSLRNNKSYQRLNS
-299 GAFWY
+299 GGLWY
-304 PSIWFNTSIAPFN
+304 PSIWFNTTIAPFN
-317 VKDCRLAVSA
+317 VKECRLAVSA

-337 RLNGVGEVATSV
+337 RLNGIGEVATSV
-349 VGKNNDMYN
+349 VGKSSDLYN
-358 KAGFQGFDL
+358 TAGFQGYDA
-367 AKAKTLAKTCSTALG
+367 AKAKTLTAACATAL

-398 QANTTFL
+398 QANSAFL
-405 KNQLAKA
+405 KNQLAKV
-412 GITMNIKVEET
+412 GITMNIKTEET

-450 VLPFWVSDNFGPA
+450 VLPFWVSDNFGPG

-470 VPTLAPL
+470 IPTLAPL

-504 AKKAAGY
+504 AKKKAGY

-526 IATTEYDMV
+526 IAVTEYDMF

-545 LPLLSGGKAKAMAN
+545 LPLLSGGKAKSMAN
-559 YGINFTGVYIQ
+559 YGMNFTGVYIE

>member
-1 MTMNVKRSRRVRQI
+1 MTLNVKRSRRVRQI

-35 AKVQADTKSGG
+35 AKVQAAKSGG
-46 DITVGIFDTFPG
+46 SITVGIFDTFPG

-64 PANSSLMAAKT
+64 PANSAMMAAKT
-75 MYETLFEL
+75 IYETLFEL

-88 YVPYLAQSI
+88 YVPYLAKSI
-97 TPSADFKVW
+97 TPSADFKSW
-106 TLKLRSGITFHDNE
+106 TLTLREGITFTDGT

-138 ILTLGMANSACTAGT
+138 ILTLGLARSACTAGT

-159 NILKSTVIDSLT
+159 NILKNTVLSPTTLRID
-171 LQINLHLANSEMPE
+171 LHLANSEMPE

-197 PKQLTDPTKCGT
+197 PAQLTDPTKCGT

-214 GPFKMK
+214 GPFKVS
-220 AWSQTELTVVK
+220 AWSQTEMTVVK
-231 NTTYWRKDSAGV
+231 NTSYWRKDAAGA
-243 QLPYLN
+243 QLPYLD

-284 MKSLRSNSSLQKLNS
+284 MKSLRSNKSYQRLNS

-304 PSIWFNTSIAPFN
+304 PSIWFNTTIAPFN
-317 VKDCRLAVSA
+317 VKECRLAVSA

-337 RLNGVGEVATSV
+337 RQNGIGEIATSV
-349 VGKNNDMYN
+349 VGKSSDLYN
-358 KAGFQGFDL
+358 TKGFQGYDA
-367 AKAKTLAKTCSTALG
+367 AKAKTYAAACQTAL
-382 GKPLEFTFPTD
+382 GKPLEFTYPTD

-398 QANTTFL
+398 QANSAFL
-405 KNQLAKA
+405 KNQLAKS
-412 GITMNIKVEET
+412 GITMNVKVEET

-436 AMSLLLNEAKGSGF
+436 AMGLLLNEAKGSGF
-450 VLPFWVSDNFGPA
+450 VLPFWVSDNFGPG

-470 VPTLAPL
+470 IPTLAPL

-511 KAATKIVQENGYSTA
+511 KAATKIVQENAYSTA
-526 IATTEYDMV
+526 VSTTEYDMF

-545 LPLLSGGKAKAMAN
+545 LPLLSGGKAKSMAN
-559 YGINFTGVYIQ
+559 YGMNFTGVYIE

>member
-1 MTMNVKRSRRVRQI
+1 LNVKRSRRVRQI

-35 AKVQADTKSGG
+35 AKVQAAKSGG
-46 DITVGIFDTFPG
+46 SITVGIFDTFPG

-75 MYETLFEL
+75 IYETLFEQ

-88 YVPYLAQSI
+88 YVPYLATSL
-97 TPSADFKVW
+97 TSSADFKVW
-106 TLKLRSGITFHDNE
+106 TLKLRDGITFHDGA

-138 ILTLGMANSACTAGT
+138 ILTIGLARSACTAGT

-159 NILKSTVIDSLT
+159 NILKSTVIDPLT
-171 LQINLHLANSEMPE
+171 LQINLHLSNSEMAE

-197 PKQLTDPTKCGT
+197 PAQLTDPTKCGT

-214 GPFKMK
+214 GPFKMS
-220 AWSQTELTVVK
+220 AWSQTEMTVVK
-231 NTTYWRKDSAGV
+231 NTNYWRKDSAGV
-243 QLPYLN
+243 KLPYLD
-249 SIKFVYAKESAQ
+249 SIKFVYAKEISQ

-269 TFDAVQMTSASDSKQ
+269 TFDAIQTSNASDSKQ
-284 MKSLRSNSSLQKLNS
+284 MKSLRANKTLQNLQS
-299 GAFWY
+299 GAFYY

-317 VKDCRLAVSA
+317 VKECRLAVSA

-358 KAGFQGFDL
+358 KAGFQVFNL
-367 AKAKTLAKTCSTALG
+367 AKAKTLAATCATALG

-393 TSSDS
+393 TSSES
-398 QANTTFL
+398 QANSTFL

-436 AMSLLLNEAKGSGF
+436 AMALLLNEAKGAGF
-450 VLPFWVSDNFGPA
+450 VMPFWVSDNFGPA

-470 VPTLAPL
+470 IPTLAPL
-477 GKILNLSKTNDAALD
+477 GKILNLSKTNDPALD

-526 IATTEYDMV
+526 IATTEYDMF

-545 LPLLSGGKAKAMAN
+545 LPLLSGGKAKAMLN
-559 YGINFTGVYIQ
+559 YGMNFTGVYIE

>member
-1 MTMNVKRSRRVRQI
+1 MTLNVKRSRRVRQI

-35 AKVQADTKSGG
+35 AKVQAAKSGG
-46 DITVGIFDTFPG
+46 SITVGIFDTFPG

-64 PANSSLMAAKT
+64 PANSALMAAKT
-75 MYETLFEL
+75 IYETLFEL

-88 YVPYLAQSI
+88 YVPYLAASI

-106 TLKLRSGITFHDNE
+106 TLKLRDGITFHDGA

-129 NLDASNGTQ
+129 NLDASNGVQ
-138 ILTLGMANSACTAGT
+138 ILTLGLARSACTAGT

-159 NILKSTVIDSLT
+159 NILKNTVIDPLT

-197 PKQLTDPTKCGT
+197 PAQLTDPTKCGT

-214 GPFKMK
+214 GPFKMS

-231 NTTYWRKDSAGV
+231 NTSYWRKDAAGV
-243 QLPYLN
+243 KLPYLD
-249 SIKFVYAKESAQ
+249 SIKFVYAKETAQ

-284 MKSLRSNSSLQKLNS
+284 MLSLRKNSSFQKLNS

-304 PSIWFNTSIAPFN
+304 PSIWFNTTIAPFN
-317 VKDCRLAVSA
+317 VKECRLAVSA

-337 RLNGVGEVATSV
+337 RQNGVGEIATSV
-349 VGKNNDMYN
+349 VGKSSDLYN
-358 KAGFQGFDL
+358 KAGFQGFDA
-367 AKAKTLAKTCSTALG
+367 AKAKTLATTCATAL
-382 GKPLEFTFPTD
+382 GKPLEFTYPTD
-393 TSSDS
+393 TSSES
-398 QANTTFL
+398 QANATFL

-436 AMSLLLNEAKGSGF
+436 AMGLLLNEAKGAGF
-450 VLPFWVSDNFGPA
+450 VMPFWVSNNFGPG
-463 SPNPLTK
+463 SPNPLTQI
-470 VPTLAPL
+470 PTLAPL
-477 GKILNLSKTNDAALD
+477 GKILNLSKTNDPALD

-504 AKKAAGY
+504 AKKAALY
-511 KAATKIVQENGYSTA
+511 KSATKIVQENGYSTA
-526 IATTEYDMV
+526 ISTTEYDMV

-545 LPLLSGGKAKAMAN
+545 LPLLSGGKAKSMAN
-559 YGINFTGVYIQ
+559 YGMNFTGVYIE

>member
-1 MTMNVKRSRRVRQI
+1 MFLT
-15 AIGLGLALAVS
+15 
-26 TVGVSGSSA
+26 
-35 AKVQADTKSGG
+35 
-46 DITVGIFDTFPG
+46 
-58 WGPKDN
+58 
-64 PANSSLMAAKT
+64 
-75 MYETLFEL
+75 
-83 NADGR
+83 
-88 YVPYLAQSI
+88 I
-97 TPSADFKVW
+97 TPNADFKVW
-106 TLKLRSGITFHDNE
+106 TLKLRDGITFHDGA

-138 ILTLGMANSACTAGT
+138 ILTIGLARSACTAGT

-159 NILKSTVIDSLT
+159 NILKNTVIDPLT

-197 PKQLTDPTKCGT
+197 PAQLTDPTKCGT

-214 GPFKMK
+214 GPFKMS

-231 NTTYWRKDSAGV
+231 NTTYWRKDAAGV

-269 TFDAVQMTSASDSKQ
+269 TFDAVQMTSGSDTKQ
-284 MKSLRSNSSLQKLNS
+284 MLSLRKNSSFQKLNS

-304 PSIWFNTSIAPFN
+304 PSIWFNTTIAPFN
-317 VKDCRLAVSA
+317 VKECRLAVSA

-337 RLNGVGEVATSV
+337 RQNGVGEIATSV
-349 VGKNNDMYN
+349 VGKGSDLYN
-358 KAGFQGFDL
+358 KAGFQGFDA
-367 AKAKTLAKTCSTALG
+367 AKAKTLAATCATAL

-393 TSSDS
+393 TSSES
-398 QANTTFL
+398 QANSTFL

-436 AMSLLLNEAKGSGF
+436 AMGLLLNEAKGAGF
-450 VLPFWVSDNFGPA
+450 VMPFWVSNNFGPA
-463 SPNPLTK
+463 SPNPLTQI
-470 VPTLAPL
+470 PTLAPL
-477 GKILNLSKTNDAALD
+477 GKILNLSKTNDPALD

-504 AKKAAGY
+504 AKKAALY
-511 KAATKIVQENGYSTA
+511 KSATKIVQENGYSTA
-526 IATTEYDMV
+526 ISTTEYDMV

-545 LPLLSGGKAKAMAN
+545 LPLLSGGKAKSMAN
-559 YGINFTGVYIQ
+559 YGMNFTGVYIE

>member
-1 MTMNVKRSRRVRQI
+1 MTLNVKRSRRVRQI

-35 AKVQADTKSGG
+35 AKVQAAKSGG
-46 DITVGIFDTFPG
+46 SITVGIFDTFPG

-64 PANSSLMAAKT
+64 PANSALMAAKT
-75 MYETLFEL
+75 IYETLFEL

-97 TPSADFKVW
+97 TPSADFKTW
-106 TLKLRSGITFHDNE
+106 TLKLRDGITFSDGT

-138 ILTLGMANSACTAGT
+138 ILTLGLAKSACTAGT

-159 NILKSTVIDSLT
+159 NILKNTVIDPLT

-197 PKQLTDPTKCGT
+197 PAQLTDPTKCST
-209 TPIGT
+209 TAIGT
-214 GPFKMK
+214 GPFKIS
-220 AWSQTELTVVK
+220 AWSQTEMTVVK
-231 NTTYWRKDSAGV
+231 NPTYWRKDADGK
-243 QLPYLN
+243 QLPYLD

-284 MKSLRSNSSLQKLNS
+284 MKSLRKNSSLQKLNS

-304 PSIWFNTSIAPFN
+304 PSIWFNTTLAPFN
-317 VKDCRLAVSA
+317 VKECRLAVSA

-337 RLNGVGEVATSV
+337 RLNGIGEAATSV
-349 VGKNNDMYN
+349 VGKSSDLYN
-358 KAGFQGFDL
+358 KAGFQGYD
-367 AKAKTLAKTCSTALG
+367 ATKAKTLVAACATAL
-382 GKPLEFTFPTD
+382 GKPLEFTYPSD

-398 QANTTFL
+398 QANATFI
-405 KNQLAKA
+405 KNQLAKV

-436 AMSLLLNEAKGSGF
+436 AMGLLLNEAKGAGF
-450 VLPFWVSDNFGPA
+450 VMPFWVSDNFGPG

-470 VPTLAPL
+470 IPTLAPL
-477 GKILNLSKTNDAALD
+477 GKILNLSKTNDPALD
-492 AALFAARGEGNA
+492 AALFAARGEGDA
-504 AKKAAGY
+504 AKKAALY
-511 KAATKIVQENGYSTA
+511 KSATKIVQENGYSTA
-526 IATTEYDMV
+526 VATTEYDMV

-545 LPLLSGGKAKAMAN
+545 LPLLSGGKAKSMAN
-559 YGINFTGVYIQ
+559 YGMNFTGVYIE

>member
-1 MTMNVKRSRRVRQI
+1 MTLNVKRSRRVRQI

-35 AKVQADTKSGG
+35 AKVQASKSGG
-46 DITVGIFDTFPG
+46 SITVGIFDTFPG

-64 PANSSLMAAKT
+64 PANSALMAEKT
-75 MYETLFEL
+75 IYETLFEM

-88 YVPYLAQSI
+88 YVPYLAKSI
-97 TPSADFKVW
+97 TPSADFKTW
-106 TLKLRSGITFHDNE
+106 TLTLRSGITFSDGTP
-120 KFDAAAVKA
+120 FDAAAVKA

-138 ILTLGMANSACTAGT
+138 ILTLGLAKSACTAGT

-159 NILKSTVIDSLT
+159 NILKNTVIDPLT

-197 PKQLTDPTKCGT
+197 PAQLTDPTKCGT

-214 GPFKMK
+214 GPFKVSS
-220 AWSQTELTVVK
+220 WSQTELDVVK
-231 NTTYWRKDSAGV
+231 NENYWRKDADGV

-249 SIKFVYAKESAQ
+249 SIKFIYAKESSQ

-284 MKSLRSNSSLQKLNS
+284 MKSLRKNSSFQNLNS
-299 GAFWY
+299 GALWY
-304 PSIWFNTSIAPFN
+304 PSIWFNTTIAPFN
-317 VKDCRLAVSA
+317 VMECRQAVAA

-337 RLNGVGEVATSV
+337 RLNGVGEVATSL
-349 VGKNNDMYN
+349 VGKGSDLYN
-358 KAGFQGFDL
+358 KNGFQGFDL
-367 AKAKTLAKTCSTALG
+367 AKAKTLAATCATSL
-382 GKPLEFTFPTD
+382 GKPLDFTYPTD

-398 QANTTFL
+398 QANATFL
-405 KNQLAKA
+405 QNQLAKA

-436 AMSLLLNEAKGSGF
+436 AMGLLLNEGKGAGF
-450 VLPFWVSDNFGPA
+450 VMPFWVSNNFGPD

-470 VPTLAPL
+470 IPTLAPL

-492 AALFAARGEGNA
+492 AALFAARGEGDA
-504 AKKAAGY
+504 AKKAALY
-511 KAATKIVQENGYSTA
+511 KSATKIVQDNTYSTA
-526 IATTEYDMV
+526 VATTEYDMF

-545 LPLLSGGKAKAMAN
+545 LPLLAGGKAKAMAN
-559 YGINFTGVYIQ
+559 YGMNFTGVYIS

>member
-1 MTMNVKRSRRVRQI
+1 MTLNVNRSRRVRQI

-35 AKVQADTKSGG
+35 AKVQAAKSGG
-46 DITVGIFDTFPG
+46 SITVGIFDTFPG

-64 PANSSLMAAKT
+64 PANSALMAAKT
-75 MYETLFEL
+75 IYETLFEL

-88 YVPYLAQSI
+88 YVPYLAASI
-97 TPSADFKVW
+97 TPNADFKVW
-106 TLKLRSGITFHDNE
+106 TLKLRDGITFHDGA

-138 ILTLGMANSACTAGT
+138 ILTIGLARSACTAGT

-159 NILKSTVIDSLT
+159 NILKNTVIDPLT
-171 LQINLHLANSEMPE
+171 LQINLHLANSEMAE

-197 PKQLTDPTKCGT
+197 PAQLTDPTKCGT

-214 GPFKMK
+214 GPFKMS

-231 NTTYWRKDSAGV
+231 NTTYWRKDAAGV

-269 TFDAVQMTSASDSKQ
+269 TFDAVQMTSGSDTKQ
-284 MKSLRSNSSLQKLNS
+284 MLSLRKNSSFQKLNS

-304 PSIWFNTSIAPFN
+304 PSIWFNTTIAPFN
-317 VKDCRLAVSA
+317 VKECRLAVSA

-337 RLNGVGEVATSV
+337 RQNGVGEIATSV
-349 VGKNNDMYN
+349 VGKGSDLYN

-367 AKAKTLAKTCSTALG
+367 AKAKTLAGTCATALG
-382 GKPLEFTFPTD
+382 KPLDFTYPTD
-393 TSSDS
+393 TSSES
-398 QANTTFL
+398 QANSTFL

-436 AMSLLLNEAKGSGF
+436 AMGLLLNEAKGAGF
-450 VLPFWVSDNFGPA
+450 VMPFWVSNNFGPA
-463 SPNPLTK
+463 SPNPLTQI
-470 VPTLAPL
+470 PTLAPL
-477 GKILNLSKTNDAALD
+477 GKILNLSKTNDPALD

-504 AKKAAGY
+504 AKKAALY
-511 KAATKIVQENGYSTA
+511 KSATKIVQENGYSTA
-526 IATTEYDMV
+526 ISTTEYDMV

-545 LPLLSGGKAKAMAN
+545 LPLLSGGKAKSMAN
-559 YGINFTGVYIQ
+559 YGMNFTGVYIE

>member
-1 MTMNVKRSRRVRQI
+1 MTLNVNRSRRVRQI

-35 AKVQADTKSGG
+35 AKVQAAKSGG
-46 DITVGIFDTFPG
+46 SITVGIFDTFPG

-88 YVPYLAQSI
+88 YVPYLAASI

-106 TLKLRSGITFHDNE
+106 TLKLRDGITFHDGA

-138 ILTLGMANSACTAGT
+138 ILTIGLARSACTAGT

-159 NILKSTVIDSLT
+159 NILKNTVIDPLT

-197 PKQLTDPTKCGT
+197 PAQLTDPTKCGT

-214 GPFKMK
+214 GPFKMS

-231 NTTYWRKDSAGV
+231 NTTYWRKDAAGV

-249 SIKFVYAKESAQ
+249 SIKFVYAKETAQ

-284 MKSLRSNSSLQKLNS
+284 MLSLRKNSSFQKLNS

-304 PSIWFNTSIAPFN
+304 PSIWFNTTIAPFN
-317 VKDCRLAVSA
+317 VKECRLAVSA

-337 RLNGVGEVATSV
+337 RQNGVGEIATSV
-349 VGKNNDMYN
+349 VGKGSDLYN
-358 KAGFQGFDL
+358 KAGFQGFDA
-367 AKAKTLAKTCSTALG
+367 AKAKTLVATCATAL
-382 GKPLEFTFPTD
+382 GKPLEFTYPSD
-393 TSSDS
+393 TSSES
-398 QANTTFL
+398 QANATFL

-436 AMSLLLNEAKGSGF
+436 AMGLLLNEAKGAGF
-450 VLPFWVSDNFGPA
+450 VMPFWVSNNFGPA
-463 SPNPLTK
+463 SPNPLTQI
-470 VPTLAPL
+470 PTLAPL
-477 GKILNLSKTNDAALD
+477 GKILNLSKTNDPALD

-504 AKKAAGY
+504 AKKAALY
-511 KAATKIVQENGYSTA
+511 KSATKIVQENGYSTA
-526 IATTEYDMV
+526 VSTTEYDMV

-545 LPLLSGGKAKAMAN
+545 LPLLSGGKAKSMAN
-559 YGINFTGVYIQ
+559 YGMNFTGVYIE

>member
-1 MTMNVKRSRRVRQI
+1 MTLNVNRSRRVRQI

-35 AKVQADTKSGG
+35 AKVQAAKSGG
-46 DITVGIFDTFPG
+46 SITVGIFDTFPG

-88 YVPYLAQSI
+88 YVPYLAASI

-106 TLKLRSGITFHDNE
+106 TLKLRDGITFHDGA

-138 ILTLGMANSACTAGT
+138 ILTIGLARSACTAGT

-159 NILKSTVIDSLT
+159 NILKNTVIDPLT

-197 PKQLTDPTKCGT
+197 PAQLTDPTKCGT

-214 GPFKMK
+214 GPFKMS

-231 NTTYWRKDSAGV
+231 NTTYWRKDAAGV

-249 SIKFVYAKESAQ
+249 SIKFVYAKETAQ

-284 MKSLRSNSSLQKLNS
+284 MLSLRKNSSFQKLNS

-304 PSIWFNTSIAPFN
+304 PSIWFNTTIAPFN
-317 VKDCRLAVSA
+317 VKECRLAVSA

-337 RLNGVGEVATSV
+337 RQNGVGEIATSV
-349 VGKNNDMYN
+349 VGKGSDLYN
-358 KAGFQGFDL
+358 KAGFQGFDA
-367 AKAKTLAKTCSTALG
+367 AKAKTLVATCATAL
-382 GKPLEFTFPTD
+382 GKPLEFTYPSD
-393 TSSDS
+393 TSSES
-398 QANTTFL
+398 QANATFL

-436 AMSLLLNEAKGSGF
+436 AMGLLLNEAKGAGF
-450 VLPFWVSDNFGPA
+450 VMPFWVSNNFGPA
-463 SPNPLTK
+463 SPNPLTQI
-470 VPTLAPL
+470 PTLAPL
-477 GKILNLSKTNDAALD
+477 GKILNLSKTNDPALD

-504 AKKAAGY
+504 AKKAALY
-511 KAATKIVQENGYSTA
+511 KSATKIVQENGYSTA
-526 IATTEYDMV
+526 ISTTEYDMV

-545 LPLLSGGKAKAMAN
+545 LPLLSGGKAKSMAN
-559 YGINFTGVYIQ
+559 YGMNFTGVYIE

>member
-1 MTMNVKRSRRVRQI
+1 
-15 AIGLGLALAVS
+15 LGLALAVS

-35 AKVQADTKSGG
+35 AKVQAAKSGG
-46 DITVGIFDTFPG
+46 SITVGIFDTFPG

-64 PANSSLMAAKT
+64 PANSALMAAKT

-106 TLKLRSGITFHDNE
+106 TLKLRSGITFHDGE

-220 AWSQTELTVVK
+220 AWSQTEMTVVK

-504 AKKAAGY
+504 AKKSAGY
-511 KAATKIVQENGYSTA
+511 KSATKIVQENGYSTA

>member
-1 MTMNVKRSRRVRQI
+1 
-15 AIGLGLALAVS
+15 
-26 TVGVSGSSA
+26 
-35 AKVQADTKSGG
+35 
-46 DITVGIFDTFPG
+46 
-58 WGPKDN
+58 
-64 PANSSLMAAKT
+64 MAAKT

-88 YVPYLAQSI
+88 YVPYLAASI

-106 TLKLRSGITFHDNE
+106 TLKLRDGITFHDGA

-138 ILTLGMANSACTAGT
+138 ILTIGLARSACTAGT

-159 NILKSTVIDSLT
+159 NILKNTVIDPLT

-197 PKQLTDPTKCGT
+197 PAQLTDPTKCGT

-214 GPFKMK
+214 GPFKMS

-231 NTTYWRKDSAGV
+231 NTTYWRKDAAGV

-249 SIKFVYAKESAQ
+249 SIKFVYAKETAQ

-284 MKSLRSNSSLQKLNS
+284 MLSLRKNSSFQKLNS

-304 PSIWFNTSIAPFN
+304 PSIWFNTTIAPFN
-317 VKDCRLAVSA
+317 VKECRLAVSA

-337 RLNGVGEVATSV
+337 RQNGVGEIATSV
-349 VGKNNDMYN
+349 VGKGSDLYN
-358 KAGFQGFDL
+358 KAGFQGFDA
-367 AKAKTLAKTCSTALG
+367 AKAKTLVATCATAL
-382 GKPLEFTFPTD
+382 GKPLEFTYPTD
-393 TSSDS
+393 TSSES
-398 QANTTFL
+398 QANATFL

-436 AMSLLLNEAKGSGF
+436 AMGLLLNEAKGAGF
-450 VLPFWVSDNFGPA
+450 VMPFWVSNNFGPA
-463 SPNPLTK
+463 SPNPLTQI
-470 VPTLAPL
+470 PTLAPL
-477 GKILNLSKTNDAALD
+477 GKILNLSKTNDPALD

-504 AKKAAGY
+504 AKKAALY
-511 KAATKIVQENGYSTA
+511 KSATKIVQENGYSTA
-526 IATTEYDMV
+526 VSTTEYDMV

-545 LPLLSGGKAKAMAN
+545 LPLLSGGKAKSMAN
-559 YGINFTGVYIQ
+559 YGMNFTGVYIE

>member
-1 MTMNVKRSRRVRQI
+1 MTLNVNRSRRVRQI

-35 AKVQADTKSGG
+35 AKVQAAKSGG
-46 DITVGIFDTFPG
+46 SITVGIFDTFPG

-64 PANSSLMAAKT
+64 PANSALMAAKT
-75 MYETLFEL
+75 IYETLFEL

-88 YVPYLAQSI
+88 YVPYLAASN
-97 TPSADFKVW
+97 TPNADFKVW
-106 TLKLRSGITFHDNE
+106 TLKLRDGITFHDGA

-138 ILTLGMANSACTAGT
+138 ILTIGLARSACTAGT

-159 NILKSTVIDSLT
+159 NILKNTVIDPLT

-197 PKQLTDPTKCGT
+197 PAQLTDPTKCGT

-214 GPFKMK
+214 GPFKMSE
-220 AWSQTELTVVK
+220 WSQTELTVVK
-231 NTTYWRKDSAGV
+231 NTTYWRKDAAGV

-269 TFDAVQMTSASDSKQ
+269 TFDAVQMTSGSDTKQ
-284 MKSLRSNSSLQKLNS
+284 MLSLRKNSSFQKLNS

-304 PSIWFNTSIAPFN
+304 PSIWFNTTIAPFN
-317 VKDCRLAVSA
+317 VKECRLAVSA

-337 RLNGVGEVATSV
+337 RQNGVGEIATSV
-349 VGKNNDMYN
+349 VGKGSDLYN
-358 KAGFQGFDL
+358 KAGFQGFDA
-367 AKAKTLAKTCSTALG
+367 AKAKTLAATCATAL
-382 GKPLEFTFPTD
+382 GKPLEFTYPTD
-393 TSSDS
+393 TSSES
-398 QANTTFL
+398 QANSTFL

-436 AMSLLLNEAKGSGF
+436 AMGLLLNEAKGAGF
-450 VLPFWVSDNFGPA
+450 VMPFWVSNNFGPA
-463 SPNPLTK
+463 SPNPLTQI
-470 VPTLAPL
+470 PTLAPL
-477 GKILNLSKTNDAALD
+477 GKILNLSKTNDPALD
-492 AALFAARGEGNA
+492 AALFAARGEGDA
-504 AKKAAGY
+504 AKKAALY
-511 KAATKIVQENGYSTA
+511 KSATKIVQENGYSTA
-526 IATTEYDMV
+526 ISTTEYDMV

-545 LPLLSGGKAKAMAN
+545 LPLLSGGKAKSMAN
-559 YGINFTGVYIQ
+559 YGMNFTGVYIE